1 MLGRLPLKL
10 VKACFES
17 VNHNILNK
25 VCVIQVCVTSKKNL
39 TAHAISCGH
48 AKFCCVRMSS
58 ILRAKTLKQPASAR
72 DKSEEVEIHG
82 WKNAQSLIVT
92 VLCLLQST
100 HVVMNI
106 TQFVV
111 DSCDINLRKTLTFET
126 NVECSF
132 TGLLYLYKVNDRLVC
147 TTQVMIGS
155 CHFNI
160 FLSELFC

>member
-1 MLGRLPLKL
+1 MYVGPFTT
-10 VKACFES
+10 KACES
-17 VNHNILNK
+17 LFWKCEPQHFKQSLRDPSMRDI
-25 VCVIQVCVTSKKNL
+25 KNL

-48 AKFCCVRMSS
+48 AKFCCVTMSS
-58 ILRAKTLKQPASAR
+58 ILWAKTLKQAASAR

-111 DSCDINLRKTLTFET
+111 DSCDINLRRILSFET
-126 NVECSF
+126 NVECLFIALFACSRSPIA
-132 TGLLYLYKVNDRLVC
+132 LWVQPRLW
-147 TTQVMIGS
+147 
-155 CHFNI
+155 
-160 FLSELFC
+160 